1 MNYDLFLEPEVHAA
15 REQLPGNMRQRVRR
29 TIAALAASPRLSDSA
44 AMNTAGLELRYDVE
58 LRRIRMEHWR
68 IVYAVCDAEQWVW
81 VLTIRRR
88 PPYGYD
94 DLAAPPAP
102 YSQILPSLSRV
113 NSTGTHQ
120 S

>member
-1 MNYDLFLEPEVHAA
+1 
-15 REQLPGNMRQRVRR
+15 
-29 TIAALAASPRLSDSA
+29 
-44 AMNTAGLELRYDVE
+44 MNTAGLNLRDEVE

-94 DLAAPPAP
+94 DLAELLTRLPAE
-102 YSQILPSLSRV
+102 
-113 NSTGTHQ
+113 
-120 S
+120 